1 MYPVLGYNISCY
13 NFIVILLGLLHRTS
27 VFTRQAFTLISF
39 MVKRSLKG
47 ESMEKVIAVAMSGG
61 VDSSL
66 TAAMLLKQGYK
77 VFGITLWLWVSGT
90 PYDEVPL
97 AVTDAKKMCDFLG
110 IEHHV
115 IDARD
120 VFYEN
125 VVDYFVKEYAYGRT
139 PNPCVFCNK
148 NIKFDLM
155 LNRALEL
162 GATHMVTGH
171 YAQVNYNEE
180 TGLYELHKGIDP
192 TKDQSY
198 VMYNMNQRILSHLM
212 FPLGGQC
219 KTETRKLAAEYD
231 LPVAKKPDSVDI
243 CFLPHGNYQ
252 KLVVEEM
259 KAKPKTGNIVTED
272 GEVLGKHNGLFN
284 YTIGQRKGLG
294 IAYKHPLYVIGFNG
308 DRNEVI
314 VGPNERLFTNR
325 MICKFYNFL
334 DDTIHKEL
342 KAEGKIRYAANPS
355 PCTARIL
362 DDDTMEVIF
371 EEPQRAITPGQSV
384 AFYNGTQL
392 LGGAV
397 IDHVC

>member
-13 NFIVILLGLLHRTS
+13 NFIVILLGLLHRSS

-180 TGLYELHKGIDP
+180 TGLYELHKGVDP

-397 IDHVC
+397 IDRVC

>member
-171 YAQVNYNEE
+171 YAQVNYNED
-180 TGLYELHKGIDP
+180 TGLYELHKGVDP

-259 KAKPKTGNIVTED
+259 KTKPKSGNIVTED
-272 GEVLGKHNGLFN
+272 GEILGKHTGLFN

-294 IAYKHPLYVIGFNG
+294 IAYRHPLYVIGFNG
-308 DRNEVI
+308 ERNEVI

-371 EEPQRAITPGQSV
+371 DEPQRAITPGQSV

-397 IDHVC
+397 IDRVC

>member
-1 MYPVLGYNISCY
+1 MYPVLGYNINCY

-39 MVKRSLKG
+39 MIKRSLKG

-180 TGLYELHKGIDP
+180 TGLYELHKGVDP

-259 KAKPKTGNIVTED
+259 KDKPKSGNIVTED

-314 VGPNERLFTNR
+314 VGPNDRLFTNR

-355 PCTARIL
+355 LCTARIL

-397 IDHVC
+397 IDRVC

>member
-180 TGLYELHKGIDP
+180 TGLYELHKGVDP

-259 KAKPKTGNIVTED
+259 KGKPESGNIVTED

-397 IDHVC
+397 IDRVC